1 MACEGK
7 CSYVIWEADRP
18 ELYNWGLLNPSC
30 YEIVPTEMP
39 EEALDQ
45 LAAKIMR
52 EWSSVKRKG
61 CPNCD
66 CETSKTEAPELVLE
80 VTKTRGVA
88 DWVLTKEKKLCYFQA
103 TFTLRLRKYRIDGE
117 CAPRSTVAV

>member
-1 MACEGK
+1 MACEGQ

-30 YEIVPTEMP
+30 YDVVPSELP

-45 LAAKIMR
+45 LAAKVMR
-52 EWSSVKRKG
+52 EQSSVKREG
-61 CPNCD
+61 CPKCD
-66 CETSKTEAPELVLE
+66 CETVGAPVLVLD
-80 VTKTRGVA
+80 VTRTRGVA
-88 DWVLTKEKKLCYFQA
+88 DWVLTKDRKFCYFQA
-103 TFTLRLRKYRIDGE
+103 TFTLRLRKYRIKGE